1 MYHKQFRNGI
11 NSAILIWLLNM
22 FCLYFAGRFSGNG
35 YVYWGAG
42 VISATAVVAITY
54 LPNHDLKD
62 LGLYP
67 KYLKQ
72 DGIVMCCILVIE
84 LLIGVCMFR
93 MSWGYAIRSWLYC
106 IFWIALQEEL
116 VYRGFIQSHLFSPR
130 INRKVPRHISPIRC
144 RSDHGMVC
152 LRSNCVLRFSYTFCI
167 VG

>member
-22 FCLYFAGRFSGNG
+22 FCLYLAGRFSGNG

-93 MSWGYAIRSWLYC
+93 MSW
-106 IFWIALQEEL
+106 
-116 VYRGFIQSHLFSPR
+116 
-130 INRKVPRHISPIRC
+130 
-144 RSDHGMVC
+144 
-152 LRSNCVLRFSYTFCI
+152 
-167 VG
+167 

>member
-130 INRKVPRHISPIRC
+130 INRKVSF
-144 RSDHGMVC
+144 
-152 LRSNCVLRFSYTFCI
+152 L
-167 VG
+167 